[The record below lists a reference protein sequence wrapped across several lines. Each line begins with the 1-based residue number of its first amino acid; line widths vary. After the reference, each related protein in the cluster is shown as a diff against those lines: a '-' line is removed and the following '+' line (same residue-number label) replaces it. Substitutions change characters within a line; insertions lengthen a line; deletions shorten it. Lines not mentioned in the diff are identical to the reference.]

1 MSQIKTLKKLA
12 NNSLTKVLAV
22 TSGKGGVGKTNI
34 IANLAYSL
42 RKLGKKVLLLDADVG
57 LGNIDVLLGLSPKY
71 NISHVIS
78 GKKTLKE
85 IIVKGPGNFDIIP
98 ASSGIQEVTNLKKNE
113 KLILMEQIDEIGLN
127 YDYFLIDTGAGIYDT
142 VTFFCNAAQEIFV
155 VATPDPTSITD
166 AYALM
171 KVMNKKFGENE
182 FNLIVNFVKTEKE
195 AMNVYANLSLVLD
208 RYLSVKLNFTG
219 FVLNDTNLVKSVR
232 NQKLICELFPESR
245 ATKCF
250 KKISRYIDRM
260 DFNIEKK
267 GSLQFFW
274 SKLLGI
280 WKWGC

>member
-1 MSQIKTLKKLA
+1 MSQIKSLKKLSK
-12 NNSLTKVLAV
+12 NNLTKVLAI

-57 LGNIDVLLGLSPKY
+57 LGNVDVLLGLAPKF

-78 GKKTLKE
+78 GKKTIKE
-85 IIVKGPGNFDIIP
+85 IIVKGPGNIDIIP
-98 ASSGIQEVTNLKKNE
+98 ASSGIQEVTTLNKNA
-113 KLILMEQIDEIGLN
+113 KLSLMEQIDEIGLN

-171 KVMNKKFGENE
+171 KVMNKKFGEQC
-182 FNLIVNFVKTEKE
+182 FNLIVNFVKSEKE
-195 AMNVYANLSLVLD
+195 ATNVYTNLSLVLD
-208 RYLSVKLNFTG
+208 KFLGVGLKFTG
-219 FVLNDTNLVKSVR
+219 YILNDPNLVKSVR
-232 NQKLICELFPESR
+232 NQKLIVEQFPESN

-250 KKISRYIDRM
+250 KKLARFIDKM
-260 DFNIEKK
+260 EFNIEKQ
-267 GSLQFFW
+267 GSIQFFW

-280 WKWGC
+280 

>member
-12 NNSLTKVLAV
+12 DNKLTKVLAI

-42 RKLGKKVLLLDADVG
+42 RKMGKKVLLLDADVG

-71 NISHVIS
+71 NISHVIA
-78 GKKTLKE
+78 GKKKIKD
-85 IIVKGPGNFDIIP
+85 IIVKGPGNIDIIP
-98 ASSGIQEVTNLKKNE
+98 ASSGIQEVTNLDKNA
-113 KLILMEQIDEIGLN
+113 KLVLMEQINEIGTN

-171 KVMNKKFGENE
+171 KVMYKKFGEKE

-195 AMNVYANLSLVLD
+195 AMNVYTNLSLVLD
-208 RYLSVKLNFTG
+208 RYLGVKLNFIG
-219 FVLNDTNLVKSVR
+219 YIANDPNLVKSVR
-232 NQKLICELFPESR
+232 NQKLIVENFPDST

-250 KKISRYIDRM
+250 KKIARFINNM
-260 DFNIEKK
+260 DFKFDKK
-267 GSLQFFW
+267 GSIQFFW

-280 WKWGC
+280 

>member
-1 MSQIKTLKKLA
+1 MSQIKTLKKLSK
-12 NNSLTKVLAV
+12 NNLTKVLAI

-57 LGNIDVLLGLSPKY
+57 LGNVDVLLGLAPKF

-78 GKKTLKE
+78 GKKTIKE
-85 IIVKGPGNFDIIP
+85 IIVKGPGNIDIIP
-98 ASSGIQEVTNLKKNE
+98 ASSGIQEVTTLNKNA
-113 KLILMEQIDEIGLN
+113 KLSLMEQIDEIGLN

-171 KVMNKKFGENE
+171 KVMNKKFGEQC
-182 FNLIVNFVKTEKE
+182 FNLIVNFVKSEKE
-195 AMNVYANLSLVLD
+195 ATNVYTNLSLVLD
-208 RYLSVKLNFTG
+208 KFLGVRLKFTG
-219 FVLNDTNLVKSVR
+219 YILNDPYLVKSVR
-232 NQKLICELFPESR
+232 NQKLIVEQFPESN

-250 KKISRYIDRM
+250 KKLARFIDKM
-260 DFNIEKK
+260 EFNIEKQ
-267 GSLQFFW
+267 GSIQFFW

-280 WKWGC
+280 

>member
-1 MSQIKTLKKLA
+1 MSQIKTLKKLSK
-12 NNSLTKVLAV
+12 NNLTKVLAI

-57 LGNIDVLLGLSPKY
+57 LGNVDVLLGLAPKF

-78 GKKTLKE
+78 GKKTIKE
-85 IIVKGPGNFDIIP
+85 IIVKGPGNMDIIP
-98 ASSGIQEVTNLKKNE
+98 ASSGIQEVTTLNKNA
-113 KLILMEQIDEIGLN
+113 KLSLMEQIDEIGLN

-171 KVMNKKFGENE
+171 KVMNKKFGEQS
-182 FNLIVNFVKTEKE
+182 FNLIVNFVKSEKE
-195 AMNVYANLSLVLD
+195 ATNVYTNLSLVLD
-208 RYLSVKLNFTG
+208 RYLGVKLNFSG
-219 FVLNDTNLVKSVR
+219 YILNDPNLVKSVR
-232 NQKLICELFPESR
+232 NQKLIVEQFPESI

-250 KKISRYIDRM
+250 KKLARFIDRM
-260 DFNIEKK
+260 EFNIEKQ
-267 GSLQFFW
+267 GSIQFFW

-280 WKWGC
+280 

>member
-1 MSQIKTLKKLA
+1 MSQIKTLKKLSK
-12 NNSLTKVLAV
+12 NNLTKVLAI

-42 RKLGKKVLLLDADVG
+42 RNLGKKVLLLDADVG
-57 LGNIDVLLGLSPKY
+57 LGNVDVLLGLAPKF

-78 GKKTLKE
+78 GKKTIKE
-85 IIVKGPGNFDIIP
+85 IIVKGPGNIDIIP
-98 ASSGIQEVTNLKKNE
+98 ASSGIQEVTNLNKNA
-113 KLILMEQIDEIGLN
+113 KLSLMEQIDEIGLS

-171 KVMNKKFGENE
+171 KVMNKKFGEQS
-182 FNLIVNFVKTEKE
+182 FNLIVNFVKSEKE
-195 AMNVYANLSLVLD
+195 ATNVYTNLSLVLD
-208 RYLSVKLNFTG
+208 RYLGVKLNFSG
-219 FVLNDTNLVKSVR
+219 YILNDPNLVKSVR
-232 NQKLICELFPESR
+232 NQKLIVEQFPESI

-250 KKISRYIDRM
+250 KKLARFIDRM
-260 DFNIEKK
+260 EFNIEKQ
-267 GSLQFFW
+267 GSIQFFW

-280 WKWGC
+280 